1 MIIMEI
7 DLSSIGMERGR
18 QYETIITT
26 KNDDSTKHAAPIGVL
41 CSGPDIIICR
51 IFKGSHT
58 LENILKRK
66 EFYVNIT
73 HSPELFT
80 ESLVEDLN
88 DDYFGENTLKDAD
101 AYFKCE
107 VISFKEAVKQSDPIK
122 RKDEAIVFK
131 SKVVELVIKN
141 ETEAFNRG
149 FAYVIESLVNFA
161 RFDLV
166 EGGIA
171 NDRIFNTIELYS
183 SNLISR
189 EETLQRLQYEKPNN
203 QICILSQAV
212 ADTYLHFVESSV
224 IVTEEPTR

>member
-1 MIIMEI
+1 MEI

-166 EGGIA
+166 EGEEKEFYIKRFREAYRVVNKVGTRQDIKA
-171 NDRIFNTIELYS
+171 MRKIKKELKNKGH
-183 SNLISR
+183 NL
-189 EETLQRLQYEKPNN
+189 
-203 QICILSQAV
+203 
-212 ADTYLHFVESSV
+212 
-224 IVTEEPTR
+224 

>member
-166 EGGIA
+166 EGEEKEFYIKRFREAYRVVNKVGTRQDIKA
-171 NDRIFNTIELYS
+171 MRKIKKELK
-183 SNLISR
+183 NKGHDL
-189 EETLQRLQYEKPNN
+189 
-203 QICILSQAV
+203 
-212 ADTYLHFVESSV
+212 
-224 IVTEEPTR
+224 